1 VGGFLSAI
9 GEVFQG
15 FWEILSSP
23 TMYGSAARLGGF
35 LAFAALGELVAEKA
49 GTINISVEGSLLAG
63 AFTGVVA
70 YHITGSS
77 PLGLLAGMAGGLLVA
92 AIQGNMSHRLTA
104 DQFVVGLTA
113 NVLVLGLTGFLNGII
128 DPVARRAA
136 VWEIPLLSDIPLV
149 GPALFGQTWPTY
161 LLYPLIPLTWW
172 LLYRTRWGLEVR
184 AVGENP
190 GAADVSGIDV
200 NKRRR
205 QAIYYGGILAGL
217 GGAFLVLGQV
227 GSFSPG
233 AVGGRGFIAIAAVYF
248 GGWRLSGVLI
258 GAYLF
263 GLADAFRLALPSIL
277 GNVDPP
283 LDGPLVDALSNAQF
297 LAALPYVLTLVVMYA
312 ITKQFRQPAALSQPF
327 IRGIR

>member
-1 VGGFLSAI
+1 
-9 GEVFQG
+9 
-15 FWEILSSP
+15 
-23 TMYGSAARLGGF
+23 MYGSAVRLGGF

-63 AFTGVVA
+63 AFTGA
-70 YHITGSS
+70 IGYDLTGST
-77 PLGLLAGMAGGLLVA
+77 PIGLLVGA
-92 AIQGNMSHRLTA
+92 VGGLSVALIQANMSHRLTA

-113 NVLVLGLTGFLNGII
+113 NVLVLGLAGFLNASL
-128 DPVARRAA
+128 DPVTRRAA
-136 VWEIPLLSDIPLV
+136 IVEIPLLSDIPLI

-190 GAADVSGIDV
+190 QASDVSGIDV

-205 QAIYYGGILAGL
+205 QAIYYGGLLAGL

-227 GSFSPG
+227 GSFDPA

-248 GGWRLSGVLI
+248 GGWT
-258 GAYLF
+258 LF
-263 GLADAFRLALPSIL
+263 GTVLGSLVFGFADAFRLSVPVL
-277 GNVDPP
+277 GYQ
-283 LDGPLVDALSNAQF
+283 LNAQL

-327 IRGIR
+327 IRGLR

>member
-1 VGGFLSAI
+1 MGDFFSALADI
-9 GEVFQG
+9 F
-15 FWEILSSP
+15 SSP
-23 TMYGSAARLGGF
+23 TMYGSAVRLGGF
-35 LAFAALGELVAEKA
+35 IAFAALGELVAEKA

-63 AFTGVVA
+63 AFLGA
-70 YHITGSS
+70 IGYDLTGST
-77 PLGLLAGMAGGLLVA
+77 PLGLMTGIIGGLLVA
-92 AIQGNMSHRLTA
+92 LIQANMSHRLTA

-113 NVLVLGLTGFLNGII
+113 NILVLGLAGFLNGIL
-128 DPVARRAA
+128 DPATRRAS
-136 VWEIPLLSDIPLV
+136 VLEIPVLSDIPLI

-190 GAADVSGIDV
+190 QASDVSGIDV

-205 QAIYYGGILAGL
+205 QAIYYGGMLAGL

-227 GSFSPG
+227 GSFDTA

-248 GGWRLSGVLI
+248 GSWT
-258 GAYLF
+258 LF
-263 GLADAFRLALPSIL
+263 GTLLGALVFGFADAFRLAVPVL
-277 GNVDPP
+277 GYK
-283 LDGPLVDALSNAQF
+283 LNAQM

-312 ITKQFRQPAALSQPF
+312 ITKRFRQPAALAQPF
-327 IRGIR
+327 VRGLR